1 MPELATTPP
10 PGDAG
15 ARLRATP
22 PRRRVRRLPGAEL
35 AESPPP
41 EERDREERE

>member
-10 PGDAG
+10 PGDAV

-22 PRRRVRRLPGAEL
+22 PRRRSPGAEL